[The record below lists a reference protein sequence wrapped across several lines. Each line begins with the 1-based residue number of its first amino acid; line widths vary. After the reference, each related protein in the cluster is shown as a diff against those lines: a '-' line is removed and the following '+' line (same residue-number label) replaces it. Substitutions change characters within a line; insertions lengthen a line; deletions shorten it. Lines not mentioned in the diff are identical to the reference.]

1 MRDKKYLKYIALALA
16 LIFLALLVVAVLIP
30 ATSIYQEKTDKS
42 PEKNLTDISENS
54 GFCGKINI
62 LATPDIHSHLFSM
75 SENDTGSRIGR
86 ISALADKLGEDNPD
100 TLYLFAGDL
109 GEGNF
114 YNKYNGIPEITAY
127 TMAGVDAAVP
137 GNHAF
142 DYSAD
147 FFKFWALNSSYP
159 LICAN
164 IDFSDT
170 ALNET
175 VKDYTIVNA
184 GSAKVGIFGIITPQ
198 LEKYVTDTDGIFL
211 YKDTKDLSE
220 SVVKKLQHEGCD
232 VIIALSHQYGDEDE
246 ELAKSVSGISLIVGG
261 HDHLSWNK
269 TVESRDGNQTLIVHS
284 GKYGEEISRISL
296 IFENSTLTNT
306 NIERYEITEDLP
318 DDSTVTSY
326 VMPYYY
332 EYTESLSEPVGITTV
347 PLDATYETLRN
358 GESNAGDF
366 ITDTITKNI
375 YGSEIALINSGSIRG
390 DYTIPAG
397 EISYLT
403 LTTLLPFEN
412 MIVNLEMSGSDIKDT
427 LERSASAL
435 KGQNDEFESDE
446 RTPKGG
452 FLQVSGVHFLINTNS
467 EPFRSDPVNGSVL
480 SYGNRIENLSVVTD
494 EGIIPI
500 DLKKTY
506 TVSVNNYLAG
516 GGDGYSNLAE
526 IADDR
531 KYNTEINLI
540 NLLADEIGTNS
551 PITPVTDGRIVVF

>member
-1 MRDKKYLKYIALALA
+1 
-16 LIFLALLVVAVLIP
+16 
-30 ATSIYQEKTDKS
+30 
-42 PEKNLTDISENS
+42 
-54 GFCGKINI
+54 
-62 LATPDIHSHLFSM
+62 M

-127 TMAGVDAAVP
+127 TIAGVDAAVP

-296 IFENSTLTNT
+296 IFENSKLTNT

-318 DDSTVTSY
+318 DDSSVTSY

-412 MIVNLEMSGSDIKDT
+412 MIVNLEMSGSDIKDA